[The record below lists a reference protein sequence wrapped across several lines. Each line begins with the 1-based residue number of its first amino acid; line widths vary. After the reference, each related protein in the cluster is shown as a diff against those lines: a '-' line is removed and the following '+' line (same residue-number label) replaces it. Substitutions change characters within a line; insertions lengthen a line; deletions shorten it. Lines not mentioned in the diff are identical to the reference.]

1 MYDEYLIHFNPN
13 HDPKTGKFSKS
24 KIGSTA
30 VRATAIGAAV
40 GAGFAAERLA
50 TAKLKYP
57 DATAKGIAKSA
68 AYAFGR
74 DSVAAALAVI
84 GDQLYRDVKSKK
96 AVKNQN
102 GKNN

>member
-1 MYDEYLIHFNPN
+1 MHDEYLIHFNPN

-30 VRATAIGAAV
+30 VRAAAIGAAV
-40 GAGFAAERLA
+40 GAGFAAERIA

-57 DATAKGIAKSA
+57 DATANGVAKSA

-74 DSVAAALAVI
+74 ASVAAALAVI
-84 GDQLYRDVKSKK
+84 GDQLYRDIKSKK

>member
-1 MYDEYLIHFNPN
+1 MYDEYLVHFNQN

-30 VRATAIGAAV
+30 FRATAIGAAV

-50 TAKLKYP
+50 TVKSQYP
-57 DATAKGIAKSA
+57 DASTKALTKSF
-68 AYAFGR
+68 AYSFGR
-74 DSVAAALAVI
+74 ASVAAALAVI

-96 AVKNQN
+96 GGEKS
-102 GKNN
+102 KWKK